1 MLRLALLVFVVLF
14 SGCGPKTTLVL
25 LPDDDGSLG
34 KVVMQT
40 EGGQIQIEEAYG
52 FSEIRSGATI
62 PTAAV
67 MTPATFQKRWGELAQ
82 FEPSSPQLFI
92 LNFHSG
98 STGLTEEAIDTL
110 PVVITAMLQ
119 PDPVEVNII
128 GHTDT
133 VGNEEYNY
141 RLSLERAQIV
151 YDLLKERAPWLNRI
165 TVESFGQNDPLI
177 PTADNVAE
185 PRNRRV
191 EILVR

>member
-1 MLRLALLVFVVLF
+1 MLRLALLLITVLL

-25 LPDDDGSLG
+25 LPDEDGSLG

-40 EGGQIQIEEAYG
+40 EGGQVQIEEAYG
-52 FSEIRSGATI
+52 FTEVRSGSA
-62 PTAAV
+62 PSTAAV
-67 MTPATFQKRWGELAQ
+67 MSPAVFKKRWGKLAQ
-82 FEPSSPQLFI
+82 LEPRSPQLFT
-92 LNFHSG
+92 LNFLSG
-98 STGLTEEAIDTL
+98 GTELTEEAVDTL
-110 PVVITAMLQ
+110 PLVITAMLQ
-119 PDPVEVNII
+119 PHPVEVNII

-141 RLSLERAQIV
+141 RLSLERAQVV
-151 YDLLKERAPWLNRI
+151 YDLLKERAPWVTRI

>member
-1 MLRLALLVFVVLF
+1 MLRLVLLVFVLLL

-40 EGGQIQIEEAYG
+40 EGGKTQIEEAYG
-52 FSEIRSGATI
+52 FAETQSGATT
-62 PTAAV
+62 PKTAV
-67 MTPATFQKRWGELAQ
+67 MTPATFKKRWGKLAQ
-82 FEPSSPQLFI
+82 FEPRSPQLFI
-92 LNFHSG
+92 LNFLSG
-98 STGLTEEAIDTL
+98 STELTEEAIDTL

-119 PDPVEVNII
+119 PDPIEVNII

-141 RLSLERAQIV
+141 RLSLERAQII
-151 YDLLKERAPWLNRI
+151 YDLLQERAPWVNQI